1 MAHLDTFLASQWYVW
16 AMFVMIVAGFT
27 HGTMGFGF
35 PVIST
40 PMIALMTDI
49 QTAVLASLFPNL
61 AVNLVSMLRGGNW
74 RASIVRYWPVAAYVF
89 VGTIVGTRV
98 LILANPEPLKLLLA
112 AMIVVYL
119 QQARLRGIDWS
130 WLSRNR
136 RASAAAFGLL
146 AGFLSGTVNVAVPPL
161 VIYFMALGLDAL
173 AMTQILN
180 LCFLVGRST
189 QAVTFG
195 VSGHVGM
202 ATFVATAPF
211 TAASLVALVAGLRV
225 QGRVRPELF
234 QSLLRKVL
242 GIMALVLAA
251 QVAVHYLR

>member
-16 AMFVMIVAGFT
+16 AMLVMIVAGFT

-35 PVIST
+35 PLIST

-61 AVNLVSMLRGGNW
+61 AVNLVSIMRGGNW
-74 RASIVRYWPVAAYVF
+74 RASIVRYWPVAAYVLL
-89 VGTIVGTRV
+89 GTIVGTRV
-98 LILANPEPLKLLLA
+98 LILADPEPLKLLLA

-119 QQARLRGIDWS
+119 QQARLRRVDWS

-136 RASAAAFGLL
+136 RASAATFGLI

-195 VSGHVGM
+195 LSGHVGM

-211 TAASLVALVAGLRV
+211 MAASLVALVLGLKV
-225 QGRVRPELF
+225 QGRLRPELF

-242 GIMALVLAA
+242 WIMALVLAA